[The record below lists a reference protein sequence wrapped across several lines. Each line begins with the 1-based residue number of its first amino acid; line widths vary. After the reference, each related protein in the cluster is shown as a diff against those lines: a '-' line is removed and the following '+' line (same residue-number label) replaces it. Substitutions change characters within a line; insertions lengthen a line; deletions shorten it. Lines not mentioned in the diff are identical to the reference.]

1 MILRSILLERKHT
14 ILHRFFP
21 PVNNIRRKIPLHN
34 LIHQPAERMIQ
45 MYPRRLIQRLRCI
58 TPVDRSPETDLLR
71 NNRTDSS
78 KRRVNSP
85 GNITWLPA
93 HNIIELLLT
102 HSQRIQLILRLRN
115 KILPSRKHLT
125 HRTHM
130 RRNMLDTIQ
139 DHPLIITEN
148 NITVL
153 AHQLHDKNLLTGIPQ
168 LIQMLQLKHHH
179 TLHPRLPD
187 IRNPRTS
194 NMLTQQHTEIRRS
207 HRTGLI
213 LRSKINQ
220 RKRSTGRKQQPALP
234 IRPLPR
240 NQKLI
245 RLRLSN
251 LIKPSSIQIQMQ
263 LLHHSRNRNPIKSH
277 IKTLLFK

>member
-21 PVNNIRRKIPLHN
+21 PVNNIWRKIPLHN

-45 MYPRRLIQRLRCI
+45 MHPRRLIQRLRCI
-58 TPVDRSPETDLLR
+58 TSVDRSPETDLLR
-71 NNRTDSS
+71 NNRTDSR

-93 HNIIELLLT
+93 HNITEFLLT

-139 DHPLIITEN
+139 DRPLIITEN

-153 AHQLHDKNLLTGIPQ
+153 AHQLHDKNLLTGISQ

-213 LRSKINQ
+213 LGSKINQ

>member
-45 MYPRRLIQRLRCI
+45 MHPRRLIQRLRCI

-71 NNRTDSS
+71 NNRTDSR

-139 DHPLIITEN
+139 DHSLIITEN

-213 LRSKINQ
+213 LGSKINQ

-251 LIKPSSIQIQMQ
+251 LIKPSSIQIQM
-263 LLHHSRNRNPIKSH
+263 
-277 IKTLLFK
+277 

>member
-45 MYPRRLIQRLRCI
+45 MHSRRLIQRLRCI

-168 LIQMLQLKHHH
+168 LI
-179 TLHPRLPD
+179 
-187 IRNPRTS
+187 
-194 NMLTQQHTEIRRS
+194 
-207 HRTGLI
+207 
-213 LRSKINQ
+213 
-220 RKRSTGRKQQPALP
+220 
-234 IRPLPR
+234 
-240 NQKLI
+240 
-245 RLRLSN
+245 
-251 LIKPSSIQIQMQ
+251 
-263 LLHHSRNRNPIKSH
+263 
-277 IKTLLFK
+277 